1 MYSVCGILTSIS
13 YRRAI

>member
-1 MYSVCGILTSIS
+1 MYALCSILTSIS